1 VTAGVLW
8 EERIENYVRKT
19 GFPKSLFI
27 SEDGRVVGTWIMG
40 NDYRVKS
47 AFDSNQTPRR
57 IWPIRPLIAISPT
70 GFRRGGS

>member
-8 EERIENYVRKT
+8 EERIDNYVRKT
-19 GFPKSLFI
+19 GFPKSLFV

-47 AFDSNQTPRR
+47 G
-57 IWPIRPLIAISPT
+57 IR
-70 GFRRGGS
+70 